1 MNLMNLK
8 TTRFPD
14 YMPIPG
20 AHQVV
25 FFGGSAYGR
34 WPLVLKMYQQ
44 SCTDEEMD
52 NPATSYATLI
62 REILVDGKPVK
73 LGLMWYWS
81 SDAFK
86 ERFEQYNQIRRGTRV
101 AVVIYRIYMSLD
113 LEEIKRYMD
122 DIVNRSSDKE
132 IPKVLVGYSRGDIE
146 DRREISREEG
156 EAIAR
161 EYSCPFFEVSLAKEE
176 DIENLLVTIWR
187 MAHEYDLL
195 KSPPP
200 PQSQDPPPAPPPE
213 PKKKKPCDVQ

>member
-1 MNLMNLK
+1 MINFNYKRPSLSTHNPPLS
-8 TTRFPD
+8 TLNFPLSLLNS
-14 YMPIPG
+14 PLNIVERPG
-20 AHQVV
+20 FHTQ
-25 FFGGSAYGR
+25 
-34 WPLVLKMYQQ
+34 
-44 SCTDEEMD
+44 
-52 NPATSYATLI
+52 
-62 REILVDGKPVK
+62 ILVDGKPVK

-213 PKKKKPCDVQ
+213 PKKNKPCDVQ